1 MTDTAGFSRAEV
13 CISAIADVFE
23 GDGEILASS
32 FGTVPA
38 IGMRLA
44 RLTSEPELM
53 MTDGIA
59 SLISDVPPVSGD
71 PGPPPTVEGWTPFR
85 SIFDLLW
92 SGRRHVVMIASQI
105 DRYGNQNFACIG
117 DHAKPKAQLL
127 GMRGAPGNTIS
138 HTTSYWIPNHSAKV
152 FVPKVD
158 VVSGLGYDRA
168 AQLPPE
174 STKYH
179 EIRRVVS
186 NLGVFDFD
194 TPDHR
199 MRLVSTHPG
208 VSTDEV
214 IKNTGF
220 ELAINES
227 GGIVP
232 ETRVPSEAE
241 LRIIRDVL
249 DPESV
254 RDKEV
259 KNT

>member
-1 MTDTAGFSRAEV
+1 MSEYTRAEI
-13 CISAIADVFE
+13 CISAVADVFA

-44 RLTSEPELM
+44 RLTTEPELM

-59 SLISDVPPVSGD
+59 SLISNTPPVSGD
-71 PGPPPTVEGWTPFR
+71 PGQAHTVEGWVPFR

-92 SGRRHVVMIASQI
+92 SGQRHVVMIASQI

-138 HTTSYWIPNHSAKV
+138 HTTSYWVPNHNARV
-152 FVPKVD
+152 FVEKVD
-158 VVSGLGYDRA
+158 VVSGMGYDRA
-168 AQLPPE
+168 AELPAA
-174 STKYH
+174 STKHH

-194 TPDHR
+194 TPDKR
-199 MRLVSTHPG
+199 MRLASTHPG
-208 VSTDEV
+208 VSVQDV
-214 IKNTGF
+214 IDNTGF
-220 ELAINES
+220 ELALNET
-227 GGIVP
+227 GGNVP
-232 ETRVPSEAE
+232 ETRAPSEAE
-241 LRIIRDVL
+241 LQIIRDVL
-249 DPESV
+249 DPVSL

-259 KNT
+259 K